1 MKMLQYIKDR
11 SLFLIINFILFFIV
25 FIISIYFNFSK
36 SFVIAIF
43 TLWFFPLTSYII
55 LEFIKFNKYYKNVE
69 SICDSLDKKYLLS
82 EVIEEPDFVE
92 GKILYDL
99 LSETNRSMREGINHY
114 KNIQKEYK
122 EYIEMWVH
130 EIKTPIASTLLLI
143 ENNIDT
149 MPLGIKEQIKN
160 IEDYVE
166 QVLYYSK
173 INDANKDYIV
183 KSVNLELIVKNVIR
197 KNASDFIHKKIS
209 MNLKDINENVYTDP
223 KWIEFIINQII
234 SNSIKYSLKISPK
247 MNIESVKNENNTV
260 LIIEDNGVGITEKD
274 ISKVFEKGFTGE
286 NGRKF
291 GRSTGMGLYLCK
303 NLCDKLG
310 IGINIT
316 SKENEWTKVSLVFP
330 HDKNRILAK

>member
-1 MKMLQYIKDR
+1 MTILQYIKDK
-11 SLFLIINFILFFIV
+11 SLFLIINLVLFFIV
-25 FIISIYFNFSK
+25 FIISIYINL
-36 SFVIAIF
+36 SFALVIGIF
-43 TLWFFPLTSYII
+43 ILWFFPLISYII

-92 GKILYDL
+92 GKILYNL

-114 KNIQKEYK
+114 KNIQKEYE

-143 ENNIDT
+143 ENNIDS

-183 KSVNLELIVKNVIR
+183 KSVNLELVVKNVIR
-197 KNASDFIHKKIS
+197 KNATDFIHKKIS
-209 MNLKDINENVYTDP
+209 INLDDINKNVYTDP

-234 SNSIKYSLKISPK
+234 SNSIKYSAKKLPKI
-247 MNIESVKNENNTV
+247 NIRSAKNENNTI
-260 LIIEDNGVGITEKD
+260 LEIEDNGVGIIDKD
-274 ISKVFEKGFTGE
+274 IRKVFEKGFTGE